1 MFKSRRYVDVS
12 NSMMIA
18 AQSEAGAGVVNGRG
32 TKSFDELARE
42 GITI

>member
-1 MFKSRRYVDVS
+1 MDVS

-32 TKSFDELARE
+32 TKSFELTGE
-42 GITI
+42 GIMI

>member
-1 MFKSRRYVDVS
+1 MDVS

-18 AQSEAGAGVVNGRG
+18 AQSEAGAGVVVNGRG

-42 GITI
+42 GIMI